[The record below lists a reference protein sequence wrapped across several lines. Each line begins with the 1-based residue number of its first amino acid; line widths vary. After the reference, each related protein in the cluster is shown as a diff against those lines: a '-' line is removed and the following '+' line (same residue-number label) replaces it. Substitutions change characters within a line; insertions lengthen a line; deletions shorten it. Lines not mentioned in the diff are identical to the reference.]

1 MRIMIPRRV
10 WVSLAWLATAGL
22 LVAIGPAPKTPW
34 ASDHPIPRPEL
45 FEPGLVSTGY
55 DDSHA
60 VFVPDGSELY
70 FLRNTPDFAHWTVLV
85 TQFAKTGWSAL
96 EVAPFSGR
104 YSDADVSFSR
114 DGKTMFFVSTRPVDG
129 KGPERG
135 DTEIWTMKK
144 TAAGWTEPEHIEVL
158 SSPGDEYFPVVADSG
173 TLYFGSER
181 PGGKGKGDI
190 WRSRRAF
197 GRYTEPENLGDA
209 INTPAQEVEAWIALD
224 ESFMILA
231 ASGRPD
237 SPGGYDLYVTRN
249 CSDSWTP
256 PWNLGEP
263 VNSKGWELSPR
274 FTPDGKYFFFTSNRS
289 ALDSRDHRYSLA
301 ELHRALSSPGNGL
314 RDIYRMDASALPL
327 GAPCG
332 STKPG

>member
-1 MRIMIPRRV
+1 MTILRGA
-10 WVSLAWLATAGL
+10 WAWLAPLAAAGL
-22 LVAIGPAPKTPW
+22 LAAASSETPRKPW
-34 ASDHPIPRPEL
+34 SSDHPIPKPEL

-60 VFVPDGSELY
+60 VFTPDRRELY

-85 TQFAKTGWSAL
+85 TRFEKGRWSSL
-96 EVAPFSGR
+96 RVAPFSGR

-129 KGPERG
+129 KGPERE
-135 DTEIWTMKK
+135 DTEIWTMNK
-144 TAAGWTEPEHIEVL
+144 TADGWSQPNHIEVL
-158 SSPGDEYFPVVADSG
+158 SSPGYEYFPVVADSG

-190 WRSRRAF
+190 WRSRLV
-197 GRYTEPENLGDA
+197 GGHYTEPENLGDA
-209 INTPAQEVEAWIALD
+209 INTAGQEVEAWIAPD

-237 SPGGYDLYVTRN
+237 SIGGYDFYVTRN
-249 CSDSWTP
+249 CGGSWTP
-256 PWNLGEP
+256 PRNLGEP
-263 VNSKGWELSPR
+263 INSKGWELSPR
-274 FTPDGKYFFFTSNRS
+274 FTPDGKYFFFSSNRS
-289 ALDSRDHRYSLA
+289 VLDSRDHRFSLA

-314 RDIYRMDASALPL
+314 RDIYRIDASALPL

-332 STKPG
+332 K